1 MNLTPEQLETIIE
14 KAVEKAIT
22 KSFIRYLKLT
32 IGIPVVVFIFL
43 AVIGYFIYPR

>member
-22 KSFIRYLKLT
+22 KSLIRYLKLT

-43 AVIGYFIYPR
+43 AVIGYFLYPR